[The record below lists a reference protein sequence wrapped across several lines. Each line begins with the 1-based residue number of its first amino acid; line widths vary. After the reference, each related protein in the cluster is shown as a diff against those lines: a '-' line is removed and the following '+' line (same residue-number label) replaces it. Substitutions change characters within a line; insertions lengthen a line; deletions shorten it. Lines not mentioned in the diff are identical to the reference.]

1 MRINFKNTFT
11 TETVL
16 YGAAFLLALSLRMAG
31 LGLKPLDDAEAVW
44 ALQAFRFSQGESTLI
59 GAEPLLVVW
68 NAILFFFTGA
78 SPFWARL
85 IPALFGSSLVLLA
98 PGLKPSI
105 GKIPALLAAFFIAVD
120 PGFIAGARQAGG
132 LPIAL
137 FGCASALFLL
147 SRRQF
152 SWMGLSLALA
162 ILGGQNAWLVGLI
175 IGITFLWGKVF
186 AGNEDVE
193 STAEI
198 QPVRLVAWLVGAL
211 LVLGSG
217 FFFVPQGISAIGSAI
232 AGFFSSWTVPASVSV
247 SQLLAGVYSGAPVW
261 LVFGLWEMVRGLRRR
276 DSFTSLC
283 ARFLFISL
291 LVLFIFPGRATLHAS
306 LITLPLI
313 IMSARWFAVF
323 FSRQEVPAVVMVGLS
338 FLNLALILFVYYNL
352 WKIFIGQPG
361 FGENAYLVR
370 WLSAAGG
377 LALILLIA
385 LLIAWGWSETLA
397 PKAAL
402 SGLLLGLALLQVSAA
417 WSATGLGRRPQAEI
431 WWSSAWI
438 QDVQLVQQT
447 MDDISL
453 WNTGEKDKLEVVVI
467 GVHSPALEWLLR
479 DQTYRV
485 VEKLAAVEQ
494 PDLVITRDQDSLGLS
509 AAYTGQDFVW
519 ENQPAWRL
527 MMPLEWLEWMVSRDA
542 PQEKIPLVLWARSDL
557 LPGNN
562 SVTGQTAP

>member
-1 MRINFKNTFT
+1 MRNNFKKSLT

-16 YGAAFLLALSLRMAG
+16 YGAAFLLALALRLAG

-44 ALQAFRFSQGESTLI
+44 ALQAFRLSQGEGALI

-98 PGLKPSI
+98 AALKQSV

-120 PGFIAGARQAGG
+120 PGFIAGARQVGG
-132 LPIAL
+132 WPIAL
-137 FGCASALFLL
+137 FGCASALLFL
-147 SRRQF
+147 SRRQ
-152 SWMGLSLALA
+152 SCWAGLSLALA
-162 ILGGQNAWLVGLI
+162 ILGGQNAWLVGMMV
-175 IGITFLWGKVF
+175 GITYLWGKVF

-198 QPVRLVAWLVGAL
+198 QPVRLLAWLGGAL
-211 LVLGSG
+211 IVLGSG
-217 FFFVPQGISAIGSAI
+217 FFFLPQGISAIGSTI
-232 AGFFSSWTVPASVSV
+232 AGFFSSWTEPASVSV
-247 SQLLAGVYSGAPVW
+247 SQLLAAVISSAPVW

-276 DSFTSLC
+276 DTFTSDC
-283 ARFLFISL
+283 TRFLFISL
-291 LVLFIFPGRATLHAS
+291 LVILIYPGRAALHAS
-306 LITLPLI
+306 LITLPLLI
-313 IMSARWFAVF
+313 LSARWFAAF
-323 FSRQEVPAVVMVGLS
+323 LSRQEESAAVMVGLS
-338 FLNLALILFVYYNL
+338 LLNLALILFVFYNL
-352 WKIFIGQPG
+352 WKILIGQPG
-361 FGENAYLVR
+361 FGENAYLMR

-377 LALILLIA
+377 LALTLLIA

-402 SGLLLGLALLQVSAA
+402 GGLFLGLILLQVSAA
-417 WSATGLGRRPQAEI
+417 WSAAGLGSRPQAEI
-431 WWSSAWI
+431 WWSGAWI
-438 QDVQLVQQT
+438 QDAQLVRQT
-447 MDDISL
+447 MNDLSL
-453 WNTGEKDKLEVVVI
+453 WNTGETNKLEVVVI
-467 GVHSPALEWLLR
+467 DVQSPALEWLLR
-479 DQTYRV
+479 DQEFRV
-485 VEKLAAVEQ
+485 VEKLAAAER
-494 PDLVITRDQDSLGLS
+494 PDIVITRDQESLGLS

-527 MMPLEWLEWMVSRDA
+527 LMPLEWLEWMVSRDA

-562 SVTGQTAP
+562 GATGQTAP